1 MKKSLKILS
10 VLAALPLFCINS
22 SAQDVVSLN
31 PISHFGYG
39 YNIVKTSD
47 FHPSASDEFFVNILT
62 LKLRPVDYLGLDIG
76 VDYKTVDFRS
86 RDEAFYLDANKVIH
100 AMPYKEKY
108 KENYT
113 RNFSRFRTNTFSTPV
128 TFNFYAGDFA
138 VRLGAEANFNLTG
151 RVKDKFFVDG
161 KKHKYIEKGARFNK
175 FNYNFLASIS
185 YANTGIYFRYY
196 PKNSRLMPEGGV
208 DVSYMTVG
216 VVFGM

>member
-10 VLAALPLFCINS
+10 VLAALPLFSMNS
-22 SAQDVVSLN
+22 SAQDAVSLN
-31 PISHFGYG
+31 PITHIGYG

-47 FHPSASDEFFVNILT
+47 FNPSASDEFFVNILT
-62 LKLRPVDYLGLDIG
+62 LKLNPVDFLGLDIG

-86 RDEAFYLDANKVIH
+86 RDDAFYLDANKIIH
-100 AMPYKEKY
+100 AMPFKEKY
-108 KENYT
+108 NENYT
-113 RNFSRFRTNTFSTPV
+113 KNFSRFRTNTFSAPV
-128 TFNFYAGDFA
+128 TLNLYAGEFA
-138 VRLGAEANFNLTG
+138 VGLGAEANFNLTG

-161 KKHKYIEKGARFNK
+161 KKQKYIEKGAQFNK
-175 FNYNFLASIS
+175 FNYNFLAYIS
-185 YANTGIYFRYY
+185 YADTGIYFRYY

>member
-10 VLAALPLFCINS
+10 VLAALPLFSINS
-22 SAQDVVSLN
+22 SAQDVVSLD
-31 PISHFGYG
+31 PVSHIGYG

-47 FHPSASDEFFVNILT
+47 FNPSASDEFFVNILT
-62 LKLRPVDYLGLDIG
+62 LKLNPVDFLGLDIG

-86 RDEAFYLDANKVIH
+86 RDDAFYLDANKIIH
-100 AMPYKEKY
+100 AMPFKEKY
-108 KENYT
+108 NENYT
-113 RNFSRFRTNTFSTPV
+113 KNFSRFRTNSFSAPV
-128 TFNFYAGDFA
+128 TLNLYAGEFA
-138 VRLGAEANFNLTG
+138 VGLGAEANFNLTG

-161 KKHKYIEKGARFNK
+161 KKQKYIEKGAQFNK
-175 FNYNFLASIS
+175 FNYNFLAYIS
-185 YANTGIYFRYY
+185 YADTGIYFRYY